1 MKTPNWNKLILDFWI
16 QAWEAVKPWP
26 LGATNLK
33 SPIKFIPTF
42 FPKPGIPATRCV
54 FYNTIFFKSF
64 LIASKRR
71 KTMTLVTILNRQETL
86 STPVWRRNRPK
97 SPPKL
102 PPSVFSTPSNARNL
116 GRILRSCAAP
126 HGYENRLFRSNCLN
140 WLVWSSF
147 FFFFLALLGFLNW
160 CWNTWVWVLC
170 FCSNLELIVFFEFLC
185 FLPFWIS
192 QFVLKYIV
200 LETPSIDCF
209 DRVFFFLLGLE
220 TLFSF

>member
-71 KTMTLVTILNRQETL
+71 NTMTLVTILNRQETL

-147 FFFFLALLGFLNW
+147 FFFWPFWVFSIGVEIHGCGFCAFVLILNWLFFSSFCVFCPFGFLNSY
-160 CWNTWVWVLC
+160 WNT
-170 FCSNLELIVFFEFLC
+170 
-185 FLPFWIS
+185 
-192 QFVLKYIV
+192 
-200 LETPSIDCF
+200 
-209 DRVFFFLLGLE
+209 
-220 TLFSF
+220 LF

>member
-1 MKTPNWNKLILDFWI
+1 MN
-16 QAWEAVKPWP
+16 
-26 LGATNLK
+26 
-33 SPIKFIPTF
+33 
-42 FPKPGIPATRCV
+42 PGLR
-54 FYNTIFFKSF
+54 S
-64 LIASKRR
+64 S
-71 KTMTLVTILNRQETL
+71 KTMALGSYQSQVSDKVHTDVLSEARNSCYKVRFLQHPFLQILSHCLQTKEYDDFVTILNRQETL
-86 STPVWRRNRPK
+86 FTPVWRRNRPK

-140 WLVWSSF
+140 WLVWSS

-220 TLFSF
+220 TPFSF